1 MSLEVY
7 KKKRDFRRTPEPV
20 SSAKEKKIK
29 LSFVVQRHDASRLHY
44 DFRLEMEGVL
54 KSWAVPK
61 GPSMVAGEKRL
72 AIMVEDHPLDYGGF
86 YGEIPEGNYG
96 AGTVEIFDK
105 GTYEPAIEKGDPE
118 KNLLE
123 MLEKGDIKFTLKGK
137 YLKGRFAIFHLKNRE
152 KPNEWMIVK
161 KADEYAVDEFD
172 IESIQ
177 PLKSKI
183 RPARAKA
190 KKENPPEPF
199 PDPLPEPMLA
209 KLVKEVMDNP
219 SWIYEPKL
227 DGYRVLCRVRQ
238 KKPDLISRNGGNF
251 TSKYTALLADLS
263 DIEEDVILDGE
274 VVVERPDRLTDFQ
287 LLQNYSTTQK
297 GNLKYYVFDILYLN
311 GHNLMSFPLLKRKEL
326 LEAFFNKYSFKK
338 VFNLEFRTGDGKKFF
353 DELSSRGYEGMIAK
367 DPESTYN
374 PGKRGESWLKIK
386 AMHMQE
392 AVICGYTMPQK
403 SRKYFGSLIMGLHEN
418 GELKY
423 VGNCGTGFNDVS
435 LKELFMRFELLKTST
450 CPFKRV
456 PKLTGAKGK
465 PVWIKPELV
474 ANIKFLEWTGDGIM
488 RSPVF
493 MGLREDKDAAEVINE
508 ETSEN
513 VDIPGESG
521 TSGTASEFSET
532 EKEKTI
538 VVSGKRVKCTN
549 LTKVYWPGEGYT
561 KADLI
566 DYYLRISKYILPY
579 LKDRPQSLNRF
590 PNGISGESFYQKDM
604 DVEQVP
610 SWVKTVKMESKTNSE
625 GIDYMICNDAAT
637 LVYMANLGCIEINPW
652 HSTYKKPENP
662 TYLMLD
668 LDPGNIA
675 FVDVVNT
682 ALVVKELCDEIK
694 IPCYCKTSGATGLHI
709 YIPLEAKY
717 NYDQA
722 KTFAELLAGI
732 AHSRLPSTTSIERVV
747 AKRKDKVYVDF
758 LQNRKSQTIAAPY
771 SVRPRPYATVSTPL
785 DWKEVNHQLN
795 PEAFTI
801 VNIEKRLEKVGDLW
815 TPVLEKGISINNALK
830 EIEKLS

>member
-20 SSAKEKKIK
+20 SSGKEKKTK

-105 GTYEPAIEKGDPE
+105 GTYEPAVVKGDPE

-123 MLEKGDIKFTLKGK
+123 MLEKGDVKFTLKGK
-137 YLKGRFAIFHLKNRE
+137 YLKGRFAIFHLRNRE

-183 RPARAKA
+183 RTTRTKA

-199 PDPLPEPMLA
+199 PAPLPEPMLA
-209 KLVKEVMDNP
+209 KLVKDVMDNP
-219 SWIYEPKL
+219 SWIYEQKL
-227 DGYRVLCRVRQ
+227 DGYRVLCRVKQ
-238 KKPDLISRNGGNF
+238 KKIDLISRRGGNF
-251 TSKYTALLADLS
+251 TAKYTALLRDLAS
-263 DIEEDVILDGE
+263 IEEDVILDGE
-274 VVVERPDRLTDFQ
+274 VVVEQPDGLSDFQ
-287 LLQNYSTTQK
+287 LLQNYGTTQK

-311 GHNLMSFPLLKRKEL
+311 GHNVMSFPLLKRKEL
-326 LEAFFNKYSFKK
+326 LEAFFNKYDFEK
-338 VFNLEFRTGDGKKFF
+338 VFNLGFRTGDGKKFF
-353 DELSSRGYEGMIAK
+353 EELSSKGYEGMIAK

-386 AMHMQE
+386 STHMQE
-392 AVICGYTMPQK
+392 AVICGYTMPQN
-403 SRKYFGSLIMGLHEN
+403 SRKYFGSLIMGLYEK

-423 VGNCGTGFNDVS
+423 VGNCGTGFNEVS
-435 LKELFMRFELLKTST
+435 LKELYMKFEILKTSK
-450 CPFKRV
+450 CPFATV

-474 ANIKFLEWTGDGIM
+474 ANIKFLEWTGDGLM

-493 MGLREDKDAAEVINE
+493 MGLREDKEPHEVINE
-508 ETSEN
+508 EHSEN
-513 VDIPGESG
+513 IKDSVESDQI
-521 TSGTASEFSET
+521 ADKSEFSET
-532 EKEKTI
+532 EKEKT
-538 VVSGKRVKCTN
+538 VVISGKRVKCTN
-549 LTKVYWPGEGYT
+549 LTKIYWPGEGYT
-561 KADLI
+561 KGNLI
-566 DYYLRISKYILPY
+566 DYYLRISKFILPY
-579 LKDRPQSLNRF
+579 LKDRPQSLNRH
-590 PNGISGESFYQKDM
+590 PNGITGESFYQKDM
-604 DVEQVP
+604 DVKQVP
-610 SWVKTVKMESKTNSE
+610 KWVKTVKMESKVNSE
-625 GIDYMICNDAAT
+625 GIDYMICNDTAT

-652 HSTYKKPENP
+652 HSTYMEPENP

-682 ALVVKELCDEIK
+682 ALVIKELCDEIK

-747 AKRKDKVYVDF
+747 AKRKDKVYIDF

-771 SVRPRPYATVSTPL
+771 SVRPRPFATVSTPL
-785 DWKEVNHQLN
+785 NWKEVNHQLN
-795 PEAFTI
+795 PESFTI
-801 VNIEKRLEKVGDLW
+801 QSIEKRLQKVGDIW
-815 TPVLEKGISINNALK
+815 GSVLGKGISISNALK

>member
-20 SSAKEKKIK
+20 SSGKEKKTK
-29 LSFVVQRHDASRLHY
+29 LSFVVQRHDATRLHY
-44 DFRLEMEGVL
+44 DFRLELDGVL

-61 GPSMVAGEKRL
+61 GPSMIAGEKRL

-105 GTYEPAIEKGDPE
+105 GFYEPAVEKGDPE
-118 KNLLE
+118 KNLRE
-123 MLEKGDIKFTLKGK
+123 MLKKGDIKFTLKGK

-183 RPARAKA
+183 RSAKA

-199 PDPLPEPMLA
+199 PEPLPEPMLA
-209 KLVKEVMDNP
+209 KLVKDVMDNP

-227 DGYRVLCRVRQ
+227 DGYRALCIVR
-238 KKPDLISRNGGNF
+238 KRNYDLISRNGGNF
-251 TSKYTALLADLS
+251 TAKYTALLSDLKN
-263 DIEEDVILDGE
+263 IEEDVILDGE
-274 VVVERPDRLTDFQ
+274 VVVEKPDGLTDFQ
-287 LLQNYSTTQK
+287 LLQNYATTQK

-311 GHNLMSFPLLKRKEL
+311 GHNVMSFPLLKRKEL
-326 LEAFFNKYSFKK
+326 LEAFFKKYSFKR
-338 VFNLEFRTGDGKKFF
+338 VFNLKFRIGAGKKFF
-353 DELSSRGYEGMIAK
+353 EELSSKGFEGMIAK

-374 PGKRGESWLKIK
+374 AGKRGESWLKIK
-386 AMHMQE
+386 SMHMQE

-403 SRKYFGSLIMGLHEN
+403 SRKYFGSLIMGLYEN
-418 GELKY
+418 GELKF
-423 VGNCGTGFNDVS
+423 VGNCGTGFNEIS
-435 LKELFMRFELLKTST
+435 LKELFMKFELLKTSK
-450 CPFKRV
+450 CPFKTV

-493 MGLREDKDAAEVINE
+493 MGLREDKNPDEVVNE
-508 ETSEN
+508 EKSQISE
-513 VDIPGESG
+513 V
-521 TSGTASEFSET
+521 SEHSEKKSAKSSKFSTT

-561 KADLI
+561 KGDLI
-566 DYYLRISKYILPY
+566 KYYLRISKYILPY
-579 LKDRPQSLNRF
+579 LKDRPQSLNRY

-610 SWVKTVKMESKTNSE
+610 SWLKTVKMESKTNSE
-625 GIDYMICNDAAT
+625 GIDYMICNDEAT

-652 HSTYKKPENP
+652 HSTYKNPENP

-682 ALVVKELCDEIK
+682 ALVIKELCDEIK
-694 IPCYCKTSGATGLHI
+694 VPCYCKTSGATGLHI

-722 KTFAELLAGI
+722 KTFTELLAGI

-747 AKRKDKVYVDF
+747 SKRKDKVYIDF
-758 LQNRKSQTIAAPY
+758 LQNRRSQTIASPY

-785 DWKEVNHQLN
+785 EWKEVNHQLS

-801 VNIEKRLEKVGDLW
+801 VTIEKRLEKTGDIW
-815 TPVLEKGISINNALK
+815 NPVLGKGISINSALK
-830 EIEKLS
+830 EIEKIS